1 MLKHVTIASGG
12 VIPRIH
18 PELLVRKKGGKVVLP
33 VAPKPTTNTEPAA
46 KKTNLIKTTNKKA
59 KAAAAAAT
67 PTRAAE
73 KGAKKGTRK
82 GKAAVSISVFNILLP
97 LGLIFNVIVTFDAS

>member
-33 VAPKPTTNTEPAA
+33 TAPKPVATSKPAVVAKTTN
-46 KKTNLIKTTNKKA
+46 LMKTTNKKT
-59 KAAAAAAT
+59 KAAAAAT
-67 PTRAAE
+67 TKAAD
-73 KGAKKGTRK
+73 KGPKKGGKR
-82 GKAAVSISVFNILLP
+82 GKAVS
-97 LGLIFNVIVTFDAS
+97 